1 MGSMPGPAAAGS
13 GLRWR
18 VRYRAHWR
26 SACRCSADAAK
37 LRLRRM
43 WLGEFGLAMKRVWR
57 IDLANHPPLRCRS
70 DRPIWRRFSGSCCTD
85 VLPQPCS
92 ILYPLPP
99 APFPLDL
106 SGSGEHS
113 CACPFGP
120 PRIAL
125 SWRHQR
131 SRSGPNGQPPESS
144 QLERC
149 RSRTVLSEA
158 HPAYV
163 IGTGRRPR
171 HGLASL
177 ALQRLAPG
185 EGFRPTQVKGNVLGG
200 ALRPIPGAAEGT
212 RYQVAPCLADGEET
226 GHHLRTRRVVDAA
239 GIVLRHHEFAKR
251 AAEAVHHPG
260 DLHAPAFGIV

>member
-1 MGSMPGPAAAGS
+1 MEPVLITRGTGFIGSHTCKGFTAAGFLS
-13 GLRWR
+13 VTTRRRISSRLPSTLRPEMAHFGTDYHSQQQSRGSRGWPS
-18 VRYRAHWR
+18 RA
-26 SACRCSADAAK
+26 
-37 LRLRRM
+37 
-43 WLGEFGLAMKRVWR
+43 
-57 IDLANHPPLRCRS
+57 
-70 DRPIWRRFSGSCCTD
+70 GS
-85 VLPQPCS
+85 
-92 ILYPLPP
+92 
-99 APFPLDL
+99 
-106 SGSGEHS
+106 
-113 CACPFGP
+113 
-120 PRIAL
+120 
-125 SWRHQR
+125 
-131 SRSGPNGQPPESS
+131 
-144 QLERC
+144 LERC

-239 GIVLRHHEFAKR
+239 GIVLRHHEFAER
-251 AAEAVHHPG
+251 SAEAVHHPG
-260 DLHAPAFGIV
+260 HLHAPAFGIV

>member
-1 MGSMPGPAAAGS
+1 
-13 GLRWR
+13 
-18 VRYRAHWR
+18 
-26 SACRCSADAAK
+26 
-37 LRLRRM
+37 M

-106 SGSGEHS
+106 LGSGEHS

-144 QLERC
+144 QTSLSALDDLEPGPHGFAR
-149 RSRTVLSEA
+149 EDDFA
-158 HPAYV
+158 Q
-163 IGTGRRPR
+163 RRP
-171 HGLASL
+171 AV
-177 ALQRLAPG
+177 
-185 EGFRPTQVKGNVLGG
+185 E
-200 ALRPIPGAAEGT
+200 LRYPCSKTAAIE
-212 RYQVAPCLADGEET
+212 
-226 GHHLRTRRVVDAA
+226 
-239 GIVLRHHEFAKR
+239 I
-251 AAEAVHHPG
+251 
-260 DLHAPAFGIV
+260 

>member
-1 MGSMPGPAAAGS
+1 
-13 GLRWR
+13 
-18 VRYRAHWR
+18 
-26 SACRCSADAAK
+26 
-37 LRLRRM
+37 M

-144 QLERC
+144 HLEQSNIC
-149 RSRTVLSEA
+149 RTTEQA
-158 HPAYV
+158 
-163 IGTGRRPR
+163 RR
-171 HGLASL
+171 
-177 ALQRLAPG
+177 
-185 EGFRPTQVKGNVLGG
+185 
-200 ALRPIPGAAEGT
+200 
-212 RYQVAPCLADGEET
+212 
-226 GHHLRTRRVVDAA
+226 
-239 GIVLRHHEFAKR
+239 
-251 AAEAVHHPG
+251 G
-260 DLHAPAFGIV
+260 DLDEVTKTC

>member
-1 MGSMPGPAAAGS
+1 
-13 GLRWR
+13 
-18 VRYRAHWR
+18 
-26 SACRCSADAAK
+26 
-37 LRLRRM
+37 M

-144 QLERC
+144 HLGELAHHAK
-149 RSRTVLSEA
+149 TVCGISDVGIVAETRRGTRGFGLA
-158 HPAYV
+158 VVGAAAQYPQPA
-163 IGTGRRPR
+163 RPR
-171 HGLASL
+171 S
-177 ALQRLAPG
+177 
-185 EGFRPTQVKGNVLGG
+185 
-200 ALRPIPGAAEGT
+200 
-212 RYQVAPCLADGEET
+212 PCRA
-226 GHHLRTRRVVDAA
+226 
-239 GIVLRHHEFAKR
+239 VLRGTAVIVVPAVFHPLRGVAGSIVE
-251 AAEAVHHPG
+251 AERIGFV
-260 DLHAPAFGIV
+260 